1 MNTNT
6 SFKKGDIV
14 LISPEVTH
22 QFDWIEGTIIEI
34 ENNPYVGVVLV
45 VETKNGDVF
54 FEREC
59 LFKSI
64 SEEFEEFSEEEL
76 KFIALS
82 KKEAQEGK
90 VKSSIIL

>member
-6 SFKKGDIV
+6 NFKKGDIV

-22 QFDWIEGTIIEI
+22 QIDWIEGTIIEI
-34 ENNPYVGVVLV
+34 EKNHYVGVVLV

-64 SEEFEEFSEEEL
+64 SEEL
-76 KFIALS
+76 CL
-82 KKEAQEGK
+82 Q
-90 VKSSIIL
+90 

>member
-1 MNTNT
+1 MNKNT

-22 QFDWIEGTIIEI
+22 QIDWIEGTIIEI

-64 SEEFEEFSEEEL
+64 IEEL
-76 KFIALS
+76 CL
-82 KKEAQEGK
+82 Q
-90 VKSSIIL
+90 